1 MNSWSSPLG
10 GSIKT
15 ATRFE
20 TPLCTRSAASSAPA
34 PSESSDKRM
43 MSAGET
49 GSSFTT
55 SAYPAARRTGSRRE
69 RIATIANA
77 ANASAARIAAHVGHL
92 KISCTGRAQTA
103 RAFSAHIASY
113 PAAAR

>member
-43 MSAGET
+43 MSAGGDRVVVYDKRPSC
-49 GSSFTT
+49 GSQNRLPKGANSND
-55 SAYPAARRTGSRRE
+55 RKRGQRE
-69 RIATIANA
+69 RRQDRSPRRPPEDLMHWSRAN
-77 ANASAARIAAHVGHL
+77 R
-92 KISCTGRAQTA
+92 
-103 RAFSAHIASY
+103 
-113 PAAAR
+113 